1 MSGDEEVLTDEK
13 RRQTKRVKQKVR
25 ELSKWKL
32 FCISRWDC
40 LYLWTDWIYLSLKR
54 DLNLFGQI
62 LGRCLSLLCWENS
75 LQLRLSMSLDFSPPP
90 VYFSFFAF
98 CPSHNILVFKEEKHL
113 QIFATKMPYLHFC
126 ATNQI
131 SKIECLA
138 LNLSVW
144 IGSTLCVLWN
154 SKKTS

>member
-1 MSGDEEVLTDEK
+1 M
-13 RRQTKRVKQKVR
+13 
-25 ELSKWKL
+25 
-32 FCISRWDC
+32 
-40 LYLWTDWIYLSLKR
+40 YLWTDWIYLSLKR

-62 LGRCLSLLCWENS
+62 PGRCLSLLCWENT
-75 LQLRLSMSLDFSPPP
+75 LQLRLSMSLDFSLPP

-98 CPSHNILVFKEEKHL
+98 CPSYNRNYIQYPCL
-113 QIFATKMPYLHFC
+113 QRRETFANFRNKNAIFTIFC

-154 SKKTS
+154 SKETS